1 MFWLSKFV
9 HLNIIFE
16 FRDYLFKCVD
26 TSESVSA
33 DAYGQRHL
41 AIPIRDYEGRAI
53 AVVDISIGEMKT
65 LPKLENKEMMR
76 MLKLLQMA
84 YDEISRESRE
94 GEKTVMLGKIL

>member
-1 MFWLSKFV
+1 M
-9 HLNIIFE
+9 
-16 FRDYLFKCVD
+16 D

-94 GEKTVMLGKIL
+94 GEKTVMLGKRL